1 MARQPMSTH
10 ARLSMPRRVGFG
22 FGDFGFNIYYTG
34 LNLFL
39 LYYYTDVLGIRP
51 ALGGLIFAIPL
62 VWDAVTDPV
71 MGVIAS
77 RTQTRFGSYR
87 PYILFG
93 AVPLAISFVAMFAA
107 PLIFPGAVLASAII
121 THLLFRTC
129 YTIVSIPYSALSAKM
144 TQDSGERGALAGVR
158 MIFATLGGLFTVFMT
173 LPLAAH
179 LGGGDMKL
187 GFLFVSIVYSI
198 LATGI
203 FYTTFAS
210 TVEQVGLG
218 KPRHVSWSE
227 LVHLLSRNRAL
238 LILISAVV
246 IGAVGGNIF
255 SKALVYYVKYASG
268 LDLSVTTALVI
279 LTASVS
285 VGVPIWMA
293 VSRYLPK
300 KTVWMAGAGIA
311 ITSQC
316 ILFLFS
322 IPSVYGFLT
331 VIAMLGIGNAAFYV
345 TFWSM
350 LPDTVEY
357 GEFRSGLRDEGLVF
371 GLNQLALKAATGIGI
386 GILGFLLELIGYTA
400 NQDQSQTAIDGIR
413 TISILIPILCG
424 ILSVTLISLY
434 PISKPLHARLVTA
447 INWRNR
453 RRDQT

>member
-1 MARQPMSTH
+1 MARQPASTS
-10 ARLSMPRRVGFG
+10 ARLSIPRRIGFG

-62 VWDAVTDPV
+62 IWDAVTDPV

-93 AVPLAISFVAMFAA
+93 AVPLACSFVAMFAA
-107 PLIFPGAVLASAII
+107 PLIFPGAVLASAVV

-129 YTIVSIPYSALSAKM
+129 YTVVSIPYSSLSAKM

-173 LPLAAH
+173 LPLASQ
-179 LGGGDMKL
+179 LGGGDLKL
-187 GFLFVSIVYSI
+187 GFLLVSILYSI

-203 FYTTFAS
+203 FFTTFAS
-210 TVEQVGLG
+210 TVEQVGLARP
-218 KPRHVSWSE
+218 KHVSWSQ

-246 IGAVGGNIF
+246 IGAVGGNMF
-255 SKALVYYVKYASG
+255 SKALVYYVKYVSG
-268 LDLSVTTALVI
+268 LNISVTTALVV

-285 VGVPIWMA
+285 VGVPIWMVA
-293 VSRYLPK
+293 SRYWSK
-300 KTVWMAGAGIA
+300 KSVWLTGAGIV
-311 ITSQC
+311 ILSQG
-316 ILFLFS
+316 ILFFCS
-322 IPSVYGFLT
+322 IPSAYGFLA
-331 VIAMLGIGNAAFYV
+331 VIAMLGLGNAAFYV

-386 GILGFLLELIGYTA
+386 GLLGFLLELIGYVA
-400 NQDQSQTAIDGIR
+400 SQPQSATTIEGIR
-413 TISILIPILCG
+413 VVTILIPILCG
-424 ILSVTLISLY
+424 ISSVALISIY

-447 INWRNR
+447 INWRNDR
-453 RRDQT
+453 RSQQ